1 MPTGSH
7 DNPDDDFTNTHPNGA
22 SHHEWF
28 STNFVDDV
36 DCRDGCS
43 DIDDTDDSRCKEG
56 NRAACETEGL
66 ENDRCV
72 VNDYQM
78 LVCDKGGSR
87 YPKELTRI
95 NASPLLKEHH

>member
-1 MPTGSH
+1 MSTGSH
-7 DNPDDDFTNTHPNGA
+7 DNPDDDFTDTHPKGA

-43 DIDDTDDSRCKEG
+43 DIDDTDDSGCKEG
-56 NRAACETEGL
+56 DRAACETEGL

-78 LVCDKGGSR
+78 LVGDESGSR
-87 YPKELTRI
+87 
-95 NASPLLKEHH
+95 